1 MALVKNVMI
10 VMLFGILLVCMIFF
24 GVTMIE
30 AKGKKMT
37 QAEMGTN
44 IVLIQPLNIEKADT

>member
-1 MALVKNVMI
+1 MVLVKNVMI

-30 AKGKKMT
+30 AKGKKVAHN
-37 QAEMGTN
+37 QMGNN
-44 IVLIQPLNIEKADT
+44 IVLIQPLDIEKADT